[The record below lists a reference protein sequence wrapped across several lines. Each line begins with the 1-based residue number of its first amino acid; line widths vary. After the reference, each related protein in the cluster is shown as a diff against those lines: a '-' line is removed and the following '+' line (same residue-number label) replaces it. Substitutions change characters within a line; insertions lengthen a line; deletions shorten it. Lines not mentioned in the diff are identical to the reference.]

1 MNDEVNDDERAIKT
15 EQKNDVK
22 KQRKRE
28 EERDRE

>member
-22 KQRKRE
+22 K
-28 EERDRE
+28 